1 MFGWVLAGVEVL
13 GGVKVASRSRAVN
26 CRSACEHRVV
36 KVHVAYTIDA
46 KKFSLLLPSVL
57 WSVDE

>member
-1 MFGWVLAGVEVL
+1 MRRSGVQLGVGVVTGVLAGVEVL

-36 KVHVAYTIDA
+36 EVHVAYTIDP
-46 KKFSLLLPSVL
+46 KKI
-57 WSVDE
+57 